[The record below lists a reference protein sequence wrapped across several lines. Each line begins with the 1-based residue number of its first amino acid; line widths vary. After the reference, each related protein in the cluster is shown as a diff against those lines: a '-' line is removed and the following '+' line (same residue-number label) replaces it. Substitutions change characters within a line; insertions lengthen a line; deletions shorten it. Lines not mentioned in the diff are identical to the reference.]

1 MPTHQVFDLV
11 LMINNDKY
19 VWIIL
24 RILKK
29 SVAWGA
35 VENSEGI
42 PISYR
47 RHPDG
52 TPNQRNNLFLT
63 KKPCY
68 YVLHGF

>member
-1 MPTHQVFDLV
+1 MNFFT
-11 LMINNDKY
+11 Y
-19 VWIIL
+19 L
-24 RILKK
+24 RK
-29 SVAWGA
+29 SATWGT

-52 TPNQRNNLFLT
+52 TLNQRNNLFLT
-63 KKPCY
+63 KKPCN

>member
-1 MPTHQVFDLV
+1 MDSFT
-11 LMINNDKY
+11 Y
-19 VWIIL
+19 L
-24 RILKK
+24 RK
-29 SVAWGA
+29 SVTWGS

-63 KKPCY
+63 KKAVQLY
-68 YVLHGF
+68 AARLLEY